1 MRRDTIFYQLFLRFP
16 QLLFELLPDIPAD
29 ASNYT
34 FEAIEVKET
43 SFRTDGVWMPP
54 TSTGTAYFA
63 EAQFQPD
70 EIFYERMNAEIAIF
84 TYRNR
89 DRCSNW
95 QGIVLFPSRSLQ
107 QTSLTMVSHLL
118 DSGKILPIYL
128 DELPSNVS
136 PALNMMVLTT
146 LEGEAAIAAARQAL
160 AQSQGNR
167 DIIEMVST
175 IIVYKFT
182 QLTRVEIDAMLGV
195 TLQETRVYQDALA
208 EGEIIGEARGEVVG
222 EAKGKL
228 EMILMILNQRFG
240 ALPESMID
248 RLSQLSLTQLE
259 AIGTQ
264 LLSFTQIADID
275 AWLDR

>member
-16 QLLFELLPDIPAD
+16 QLLFELLPSIPTD
-29 ASNYT
+29 ASSYT

-54 TSTGTAYFA
+54 TPAGTAYFA

-70 EIFYERMNAEIAIF
+70 EVFYERMNAEISIF

-89 DRCSNW
+89 DRCSSW
-95 QGIVLFPSRSLQ
+95 QGIVLFPSRTLQ
-107 QTSLTMVSHLL
+107 QASLTMVSHLL
-118 DSGKILPIYL
+118 DSGKIIPIYL
-128 DELPSNVS
+128 DELPRNTS

-146 LEGEAAIAAARQAL
+146 LEGEAAIDAAKAAL
-160 AQSQGNR
+160 AQGSGNR
-167 DIIEMVST
+167 DIIEMVTT
-175 IIVYKFT
+175 IMVYKFT
-182 QLTRVEIDAMLGV
+182 QLTRAEVDIMLGT

-208 EGEIIGEARGEVVG
+208 EGRVEGRVEGKAE
-222 EAKGKL
+222 GKL
-228 EMILMILNQRFG
+228 EMLSMLLNQRFG
-240 ALPESMID
+240 DLPESMTD

-259 AIGTQ
+259 ALGTQ
-264 LLSFTQIADID
+264 ILSFTQLADVT